1 LEFDM
6 KKLKRPE
13 TKKEIDALRLAS
25 EPLFDL
31 GITVGSPAAIA
42 LLGERQVLPSTH
54 LRYHAHGV
62 WGRLNA
68 ANRAKND
75 AAILDGGPIVSSYAI
90 KGSQGIVVIT
100 DAIDEDGIRL
110 STRIV
115 LKSEH

>member
-1 LEFDM
+1 M
-6 KKLKRPE
+6 NKRKRPE
-13 TKKEIDALRLAS
+13 TKKEVGALRLAS

-31 GITVGSPAAIA
+31 GITVGSPSAIR
-42 LLGERQVLPSTH
+42 LVSDLQVLPATY
-54 LRYHAHGV
+54 LRFHAHGV

-68 ANRAKND
+68 TNRAKND
-75 AAILDGGPIVSSYAI
+75 AAVLDGGPIVSSYAI
-90 KGSQGIVVIT
+90 KGSQGIFVIT